1 MNRNNTY
8 SYGDVLHIT
17 LRMRNYIV
25 ARFVIDTAGDYSELI
40 GAVRF
45 RMRHLHGLARM
56 QVRNVTR
63 GWCIERPIM
72 LYKPLNPFAATRA
85 EEALP
90 ETDTY
95 EAFLSSAARW
105 L

>member
-1 MNRNNTY
+1 MNRNNTFT
-8 SYGDVLHIT
+8 YGDVLHIT

-25 ARFVIDTAGDYSELI
+25 ARFVLDTAADYSELI

-63 GWCIERPIM
+63 GWCTERPIM
-72 LYKPLNPFAATRA
+72 LYKPLNPFACATA
-85 EEALP
+85 EAPAPEANA
-90 ETDTY
+90 Y
-95 EAFLSSAARW
+95 EAFLASPARW